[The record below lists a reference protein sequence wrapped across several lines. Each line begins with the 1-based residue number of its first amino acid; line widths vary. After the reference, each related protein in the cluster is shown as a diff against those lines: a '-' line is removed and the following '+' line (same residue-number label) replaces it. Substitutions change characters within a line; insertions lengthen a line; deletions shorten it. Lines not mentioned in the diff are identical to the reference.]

1 MAEKNGAKGSSI
13 SKMEG
18 VRRALGVL
26 GNDAKP
32 LAIQQYLRDE
42 FRIIMTVAHIS
53 NYKST
58 ILGPRKKKGKRG
70 RPKGSKSAKP
80 TMESAAAP
88 VAAKPGTKL
97 SHEDFL
103 AFTELLH
110 KVGADYMMDL
120 IRHSAK

>member
-18 VRRALGVL
+18 VRQALTAL

-32 LAIQQYLRDE
+32 LAIQQYLRDQ

-70 RPKGSKSAKP
+70 RPKGSKSTKP
-80 TMESAAAP
+80 MVESSAAP
-88 VAAKPGTKL
+88 VAAKPVAKV
-97 SHEDFL
+97 SHEDLL

-110 KVGADYMMDL
+110 KVGADNLMVL
-120 IRHSAK
+120 IKLAAK